1 MNAIGGA
8 RTNLQVTW
16 DDVAA
21 AYDHWYDQFECDAQ
35 PINDWICRSVR
46 LAPGMHVLDLGSGSG
61 QPAFT
66 LAQFVSPKG
75 SVIATD
81 LSPAMVD
88 ALLRR
93 ASSTGIANL
102 RAQVMDM
109 EKLDFPGES
118 FDAVTCR
125 WGFMWPP
132 DHLRAIAEAH
142 RVLRSQGWLATATWD
157 VRENNPLQGPAVI
170 ERILGPASVAGSAP
184 RVRFDDPGALREM
197 FAQAGFRNVAVE
209 AVPLR
214 TEYESFEQWWQYST
228 DSWTTVR
235 KRIQG
240 LANDELSRLKEA
252 ARAEVAKFG
261 VNGKLIGPGSCLC
274 LAAQK

>member
-1 MNAIGGA
+1 VNAGQSA
-8 RTNLQVTW
+8 RANLQVIW

-21 AYDHWYDQFECDAQ
+21 AYEHWYDQFERDAQ
-35 PINDWICRSVR
+35 PINDWICRSAR
-46 LAPGMHVLDLGSGSG
+46 LAPGMQVLDLGSGSG

-66 LAQFVSPKG
+66 AAQFVSPKG

-93 ASSTGIANL
+93 ASSTGVANL

-132 DHLRAIAEAH
+132 DHLKAIAEAH

-157 VRENNPLQGPAVI
+157 VRKTNPLQGPSVI
-170 ERILGPASVAGSAP
+170 ERILGPANAAGGVP
-184 RVRFDDPGALREM
+184 RVRFDDPQALREM
-197 FAQAGFRNVAVE
+197 FAQAGFKNVAIE
-209 AVPLR
+209 AVQLR
-214 TEYESFEQWWQYST
+214 TEYESFEQWWQYSI

-240 LANDELSRLKEA
+240 LAEDELSRLKEA
-252 ARAEVAKFG
+252 ARAEVETFSI
-261 VNGKLIGPGSCLC
+261 NGKLIGPGSCLC